1 MSNPDLLFKI
11 KSLPEAPGIYQ
22 YVNSQ
27 GQIIYV
33 GKAKNLKKRVSSY
46 FTKNHDNT
54 KTSVLVKQIHDLRFV
69 VVSSEFDA
77 LILENNLIKEYQP
90 KYNIQLKDDKTFPW
104 ICIKNEP
111 FPRIFS
117 TRRIIKDGSQY
128 FGPYPDAK
136 VMYMLL
142 KLIKDL
148 FPLRTCKLD
157 LKFSKIQAR
166 KFSVCL
172 EYHIGNCLGP
182 CVGLQS
188 TEKYADSIE
197 QIKNLLKGNYNAVKS
212 MLKIE
217 MNRAA
222 ENFEYEKA
230 QTIKEKLQAL
240 EGYQSKSTIVSAGI
254 DSVDVF
260 TINIENGVAFFNYL
274 VIQNGAII
282 HAFSSEVNCY
292 HEETIEEVSEKI
304 IPSLRSL
311 YSSKS
316 SEILV
321 EAEINYN
328 TENYHFF
335 IPQRG
340 DKKQLLE
347 LSKKNIFF
355 YRQERRK
362 REFLKTPEKEYED
375 ILAQVKQDLKL
386 TELPLHI
393 ECFDNSNLQGTNAV
407 SACVV
412 FKNGKSSKTEYR
424 HFNVKTVEGPDD
436 YATMKEVVFRR
447 YSRLINDK
455 KPLPQLVVIDG
466 GKGQLGAAIEVFD
479 QLNLRGKIA
488 IIGLAKRI
496 EEVFFPGDSV
506 AIVLDRRSETLK
518 LLQQLRDEAHRFGIT
533 HHRNKRSKSSIKSEL
548 DFIPG
553 IGPKTKEKLY
563 KDFRTISKIKNASN
577 DELIKSI
584 GEKYTNVLTQ
594 WLLKKNKFLEHD

>member
-11 KSLPEAPGIYQ
+11 KSLPENPGIYQ
-22 YVNSQ
+22 YLNSN
-27 GQIIYV
+27 GDIIYV

-46 FTKNHDNT
+46 FTKNHDNA
-54 KTSVLVKQIHDLRFV
+54 KTSILVKQIYDLRFV

-77 LILENNLIKEYQP
+77 LILENNLIKEYRP

-117 TRRIIKDGSQY
+117 TRRIIKDGSHY

-142 KLIKDL
+142 KLIKEL

-157 LKFSKIQAR
+157 LKPSKIQSN

-182 CVGLQS
+182 CAGHQS
-188 TEKYADSIE
+188 DENYKDSID
-197 QIKNLLKGNYNAVKS
+197 QIKNLLKGNYTAVKS
-212 MLKIE
+212 MLKNE
-217 MNRAA
+217 MNLAA
-222 ENFEYEKA
+222 ANFDFEKA
-230 QTIKEKLQAL
+230 QVFKEKLLAL
-240 EGYQSKSTIVSAGI
+240 EGYQSKSTIVSSGI
-254 DSVDVF
+254 NSVDVF
-260 TINIENGVAFFNYL
+260 TIEIEGDLAFFNYM

-282 HAFSSEVNCY
+282 HAYSSEVNCY
-292 HEETIEEVSEKI
+292 HDETSEEVSEKI

-316 SEILV
+316 NEILV
-321 EAEINYN
+321 ENELGISV
-328 TENYHFF
+328 ENYHFF
-335 IPQRG
+335 VPQRG

-362 REFLKTPEKEYED
+362 REFLKTPEKHYED
-375 ILAQVKQDLKL
+375 ILEHVKKDLNL
-386 TELPLHI
+386 NDLPIHI

-412 FKNGKSSKTEYR
+412 FKNGRASKADYR
-424 HFNVKTVEGPDD
+424 HFNVKTVEGADD
-436 YATMKEVVFRR
+436 FSTMKEVVFRR
-447 YSRLINDK
+447 YSRLLNEN
-455 KPLPQLVVIDG
+455 KPLPQLIVIDG
-466 GKGQLGAAIEVFD
+466 GKGQLSAALEILD
-479 QLNLRGKIA
+479 GLNIRGKIA

-496 EEVFFPGDSV
+496 EEIFYPGDSK
-506 AIVLDRRSETLK
+506 AIILDRRSETLK
-518 LLQQLRDEAHRFGIT
+518 LLQQMRDEAHRFGIT
-533 HHRNKRSKSSIKSEL
+533 HHRNRRSKSSIQSEL
-548 DFIPG
+548 DAIQG
-553 IGPKTKEKLY
+553 IGQKTIEKLL
-563 KDFRTISKIKNASN
+563 KDFKTISNIKTASEI
-577 DELIKSI
+577 ELIESI
-584 GEKYTNVLTQ
+584 GKSMAGKILR
-594 WLLKKNKFLEHD
+594 WRG

>member
-11 KSLPEAPGIYQ
+11 KSLPENPGIYQ
-22 YVNSQ
+22 YLNSQ

-54 KTSVLVKQIHDLRFV
+54 KTSILVKQIHDLRFV

-142 KLIKDL
+142 KLIKEL

-157 LKFSKIQAR
+157 LKPSKIQSN

-182 CVGLQS
+182 CASHQS
-188 TEKYADSIE
+188 VENYLDSID
-197 QIKNLLKGNYNAVKS
+197 QIKNLLKGNYTAVKS
-212 MLKIE
+212 MLKSE
-217 MNRAA
+217 MNQAA
-222 ENFEYEKA
+222 ANFEFEKA
-230 QTIKEKLQAL
+230 QALKEKLLAL
-240 EGYQSKSTIVSAGI
+240 EGYQSKSTIVSSGI
-254 DSVDVF
+254 ESVDVF
-260 TINIENGVAFFNYL
+260 TAEIENGTAFFNYL
-274 VIQNGAII
+274 VIYNGAII
-282 HAFSSEVNCY
+282 HAYSSEVNCY
-292 HEETIEEVSEKI
+292 HEETVEEVSEKI

-316 SEILV
+316 KEILV
-321 EAEINYN
+321 EAELKSNNEEYIY
-328 TENYHFF
+328 FV
-335 IPQRG
+335 PQRG
-340 DKKQLLE
+340 DKKQLIE

-355 YRQERRK
+355 YRQEKRN
-362 REFLKTPEKEYED
+362 REFLKTPEKQHEE
-375 ILAQVKQDLKL
+375 ILDQVQKDLKL
-386 TELPLHI
+386 KDIPLHI
-393 ECFDNSNLQGTNAV
+393 ECFDNSNFQGTNAV

-412 FKNGKSSKTEYR
+412 FKNGKASKADYR

-436 YATMKEVVFRR
+436 FATMKEVVFRR
-447 YSRLINDK
+447 YSRLLNENQS
-455 KPLPQLVVIDG
+455 LPQLIVIDG
-466 GKGQLGAAIEVFD
+466 GKGQLGAALEVLEE
-479 QLNLRGKIA
+479 LNLRGKIA

-496 EEVFFPGDSV
+496 EEVFYPGDSK
-506 AIVLDRRSETLK
+506 AIILDRRSETLK
-518 LLQQLRDEAHRFGIT
+518 LLQQMRDEAHRFGIT

-548 DFIPG
+548 DSISG
-553 IGPKTKEKLY
+553 IGPKTKEKLF
-563 KDFRTISKIKNASN
+563 KDFKTISSIKKASK
-577 DELIKSI
+577 ESLVKSV
-584 GEKYTNVLTQ
+584 GEKYSRILED
-594 WLLKKNKFLEHD
+594 WILKNS

>member
-11 KSLPEAPGIYQ
+11 KSLPENPGIYQ
-22 YVNSQ
+22 YLNSQ

-46 FTKNHDNT
+46 FTKNHDNA
-54 KTSVLVKQIHDLRFV
+54 KTSILVKQIYDLRFV

-77 LILENNLIKEYQP
+77 LILENNLIKEYRP

-142 KLIKDL
+142 KLIKEL

-157 LKFSKIQAR
+157 LKPSKIKSN

-182 CVGLQS
+182 CAGHQTNDNYS
-188 TEKYADSIE
+188 DSIE
-197 QIKNLLKGNYNAVKS
+197 QIKNLLKGNYTAVKS
-212 MLKIE
+212 MLKNE
-217 MNRAA
+217 MNKAA
-222 ENFEYEKA
+222 ANFEFEKA
-230 QTIKEKLQAL
+230 QVLKEKLHAL
-240 EGYQSKSTIVSAGI
+240 EGHQSKSTIVSAGI

-260 TINIENGVAFFNYL
+260 TAEIENGTAFFNYL
-274 VIQNGAII
+274 VIYNGAII
-282 HAFSSEVNCY
+282 HAYSSEVNCY
-292 HEETIEEVSEKI
+292 HEETIEEVCEKI

-316 SEILV
+316 KEILV
-321 EAEINYN
+321 ENELLSNSDSYQ
-328 TENYHFF
+328 FF
-335 IPQRG
+335 VPQRG

-355 YRQERRK
+355 YRQEKRK
-362 REFLKTPEKEYED
+362 REFLKTPEKHFED
-375 ILAQVKQDLKL
+375 ILQQVQKDLKL
-386 TELPLHI
+386 TDIPFHI
-393 ECFDNSNLQGTNAV
+393 ECFDNSNFQGTNAV

-412 FKNGKSSKTEYR
+412 FKNGKASKSDYR

-436 YATMKEVVFRR
+436 FATMKEVVFRR
-447 YSRLINDK
+447 YSRLLNEDQ
-455 KPLPQLVVIDG
+455 PLPQLIIIDG
-466 GKGQLGAAIEVFD
+466 GKGQLGAALEVLD
-479 QLNLRGKIA
+479 ELNLRGKIA

-496 EEVFFPGDSV
+496 EEVFYPGDSK
-506 AIVLDRRSETLK
+506 AIILDRRSETLK
-518 LLQQLRDEAHRFGIT
+518 LLQKMCDEAHRFGIT

-548 DFIPG
+548 DLIPG

-563 KDFRTISKIKNASN
+563 KDFKTISTIKKASK
-577 DELIKSI
+577 ESLILSV
-584 GEKYTNVLTQ
+584 GEKYTRLLID
-594 WLLKKNKFLEHD
+594 WLAINS

>member
-11 KSLPEAPGIYQ
+11 KSLPENPGIYQ
-22 YVNSQ
+22 YLNSQ

-54 KTSVLVKQIHDLRFV
+54 KTSILVKQIHDLRFV

-142 KLIKDL
+142 KLIKEL
-148 FPLRTCKLD
+148 FPLRTCKFD
-157 LKFSKIQAR
+157 LKPSKIQSN

-182 CVGLQS
+182 CARHQS
-188 TEKYADSIE
+188 VENYLDSID
-197 QIKNLLKGNYNAVKS
+197 QIKNLLKGNYTAVKS
-212 MLKIE
+212 MLKSE
-217 MNRAA
+217 MNQAA
-222 ENFEYEKA
+222 ANFEFEKA
-230 QTIKEKLQAL
+230 QALKEKLLAL
-240 EGYQSKSTIVSAGI
+240 EGYQSKSTIVSSGI
-254 DSVDVF
+254 ESVDVF
-260 TINIENGVAFFNYL
+260 TAEIENGTAFFNYL
-274 VIQNGAII
+274 VIYNGAII
-282 HAFSSEVNCY
+282 HAYSSEVNCY
-292 HEETIEEVSEKI
+292 HEETVEEVSEKI

-316 SEILV
+316 KEILV
-321 EAEINYN
+321 EAELRSNNEEYIY
-328 TENYHFF
+328 FV
-335 IPQRG
+335 PQRG
-340 DKKQLLE
+340 DKKQLIE

-355 YRQERRK
+355 YRQEKRN
-362 REFLKTPEKEYED
+362 REFLKTPEKQHEE
-375 ILAQVKQDLKL
+375 ILDQVQKDLKL
-386 TELPLHI
+386 KDIPLHI
-393 ECFDNSNLQGTNAV
+393 ECFDNSNFQGTNAV

-412 FKNGKSSKTEYR
+412 FKNGKASKADYR

-436 YATMKEVVFRR
+436 FATMKEVVFRR
-447 YSRLINDK
+447 YSRLLNENQS
-455 KPLPQLVVIDG
+455 LPQLIVIDG
-466 GKGQLGAAIEVFD
+466 GKGQLGAALEVLEE
-479 QLNLRGKIA
+479 LNLRGKIA

-496 EEVFFPGDSV
+496 EEVFYPGDSK
-506 AIVLDRRSETLK
+506 AIILDRRSETLK
-518 LLQQLRDEAHRFGIT
+518 LLQQMRDEAHRFGIT

-548 DFIPG
+548 DSISG
-553 IGPKTKEKLY
+553 IGPKTKEKLF
-563 KDFRTISKIKNASN
+563 KDFKTISSIKKASK
-577 DELIKSI
+577 ESLVKSV
-584 GEKYTNVLTQ
+584 GENYSRILED
-594 WLLKKNKFLEHD
+594 WILKNS

>member
-11 KSLPEAPGIYQ
+11 KSLPENPGIYQ
-22 YVNSQ
+22 YLNSQ

-54 KTSVLVKQIHDLRFV
+54 KTSILVKQIHDLRFV

-142 KLIKDL
+142 KLIKEL

-157 LKFSKIQAR
+157 LKASKIQSN

-182 CVGLQS
+182 CASHQS
-188 TEKYADSIE
+188 VENYLDSID
-197 QIKNLLKGNYNAVKS
+197 QIKNLLKGNYTAVKS
-212 MLKIE
+212 MLKNE
-217 MNRAA
+217 MNQAA
-222 ENFEYEKA
+222 SNFEFEKA
-230 QTIKEKLQAL
+230 QALKEKLLAL
-240 EGYQSKSTIVSAGI
+240 EGYQSKSTIVSSGI
-254 DSVDVF
+254 ESVDVF
-260 TINIENGVAFFNYL
+260 SAEIENGTAFFNYL
-274 VIQNGAII
+274 VIYNGAII
-282 HAFSSEVNCY
+282 HAYSSEVNCY

-304 IPSLRSL
+304 IPSLRTL
-311 YSSKS
+311 YTSKS
-316 SEILV
+316 KEILV
-321 EAEINYN
+321 ETELSIN
-328 TENYHFF
+328 TEDYHFF
-335 IPQRG
+335 VPQRG

-362 REFLKTPEKEYED
+362 REFLKTPEKQFDE
-375 ILAQVKQDLKL
+375 ILDQVQKDLKL
-386 TELPLHI
+386 KENPIHI
-393 ECFDNSNLQGTNAV
+393 ECFDNSNFQGTNAV

-412 FKNGKSSKTEYR
+412 FKNGKASKADYR

-436 YATMKEVVFRR
+436 FATMKEVVFRR
-447 YSRLINDK
+447 YSRLLNENQS
-455 KPLPQLVVIDG
+455 LPQLIVIDG
-466 GKGQLGAAIEVFD
+466 GKGQLGAALEVLEE
-479 QLNLRGKIA
+479 LNLRGKIA

-496 EEVFFPGDSV
+496 EEVFYPGDSK
-506 AIVLDRRSETLK
+506 AIILDRRSETLK
-518 LLQQLRDEAHRFGIT
+518 LLQQMRDEAHRFGIT
-533 HHRNKRSKSSIKSEL
+533 HHRNKRSKSGIKSEL
-548 DFIPG
+548 DSISG
-553 IGPKTKEKLY
+553 IGPRTKEKLF
-563 KDFRTISKIKNASN
+563 KDFKTISSIKKASK
-577 DELIKSI
+577 ESLIKSV
-584 GEKYTNVLTQ
+584 GEKYCRILEDWIV
-594 WLLKKNKFLEHD
+594 KNT

>member
-11 KSLPEAPGIYQ
+11 KSLPENPGIYQ
-22 YVNSQ
+22 YLNSQ

-54 KTSVLVKQIHDLRFV
+54 KTSILVKQIHDLRFV

-142 KLIKDL
+142 KLIKEL

-157 LKFSKIQAR
+157 LKPSKIQSN

-182 CVGLQS
+182 CASHQSVGNYL
-188 TEKYADSIE
+188 DSID
-197 QIKNLLKGNYNAVKS
+197 QIKNLLKGNYTAVKS
-212 MLKIE
+212 MLKSE
-217 MNRAA
+217 MNQAA
-222 ENFEYEKA
+222 ANFEFEKA
-230 QTIKEKLQAL
+230 QALKEKLLAL
-240 EGYQSKSTIVSAGI
+240 EGYQSKSTIVSSGI
-254 DSVDVF
+254 ESVDVF
-260 TINIENGVAFFNYL
+260 TAEIENGTAFFNYL
-274 VIQNGAII
+274 VIYNGAII
-282 HAFSSEVNCY
+282 HAYSSEVNCY
-292 HEETIEEVSEKI
+292 HEETVEEVSEKI

-316 SEILV
+316 KEILV
-321 EAEINYN
+321 EAELRLINEEYI
-328 TENYHFF
+328 YFV
-335 IPQRG
+335 PQRG
-340 DKKQLLE
+340 DKKQLIE

-355 YRQERRK
+355 YRQEKRK
-362 REFLKTPEKEYED
+362 REFLKTPEKQHEE
-375 ILAQVKQDLKL
+375 ILDQVQKDLKL
-386 TELPLHI
+386 KDIPLHI
-393 ECFDNSNLQGTNAV
+393 ECFDNSNFQGTNAV

-412 FKNGKSSKTEYR
+412 FKNGKASKADYR

-436 YATMKEVVFRR
+436 FATMKEVVFRR
-447 YSRLINDK
+447 YSRLLNENQS
-455 KPLPQLVVIDG
+455 LPQLIVIDG
-466 GKGQLGAAIEVFD
+466 GKGQLGAALEALEE
-479 QLNLRGKIA
+479 LNLRGKIA

-496 EEVFFPGDSV
+496 EEVFYPGDSK
-506 AIVLDRRSETLK
+506 AIILDRRSETLK
-518 LLQQLRDEAHRFGIT
+518 LLQQMRDEAHRFGIT

-548 DFIPG
+548 DSISG
-553 IGPKTKEKLY
+553 IGPKTKEKLF
-563 KDFRTISKIKNASN
+563 KDFKTISIIKKASK
-577 DELIKSI
+577 ESLVKSV
-584 GEKYTNVLTQ
+584 GEKYSRILED
-594 WLLKKNKFLEHD
+594 WILKNS

>member
-11 KSLPEAPGIYQ
+11 KSLPENPGIYQ
-22 YVNSQ
+22 YLNSQ

-54 KTSVLVKQIHDLRFV
+54 KTSILVKQIHDLRFV

-142 KLIKDL
+142 KLIKEL

-157 LKFSKIQAR
+157 LKPSKIQSN

-182 CVGLQS
+182 CASHQS
-188 TEKYADSIE
+188 VENYLDSID
-197 QIKNLLKGNYNAVKS
+197 QIKNLLKGNYTAVKS
-212 MLKIE
+212 MLKSE
-217 MNRAA
+217 MNQAA
-222 ENFEYEKA
+222 ANFEFEKA
-230 QTIKEKLQAL
+230 QALKEKLLAL
-240 EGYQSKSTIVSAGI
+240 EGYQSKSTIVSSGI
-254 DSVDVF
+254 ESVDVF
-260 TINIENGVAFFNYL
+260 TAEIENGTAFFNYL
-274 VIQNGAII
+274 VIYNGAII
-282 HAFSSEVNCY
+282 HAYSSEVNCY
-292 HEETIEEVSEKI
+292 HEETVEEVSEKI

-316 SEILV
+316 KEILV
-321 EAEINYN
+321 EAELRSTNEEYIY
-328 TENYHFF
+328 FV
-335 IPQRG
+335 PQRG
-340 DKKQLLE
+340 DKKQLIE

-355 YRQERRK
+355 YRQEKRK
-362 REFLKTPEKEYED
+362 REFLKTPEKHYEE
-375 ILAQVKQDLKL
+375 ILDQVQKDLKL
-386 TELPLHI
+386 KDIPLHI
-393 ECFDNSNLQGTNAV
+393 ECFDNSNFQGTNAV

-412 FKNGKSSKTEYR
+412 FKNGKASKADYR

-436 YATMKEVVFRR
+436 FATMKEVVFRR
-447 YSRLINDK
+447 YSRLLNENQS
-455 KPLPQLVVIDG
+455 LPQLIVIDG
-466 GKGQLGAAIEVFD
+466 GKGQLGAALEVLEE
-479 QLNLRGKIA
+479 LNLRGKIA

-496 EEVFFPGDSV
+496 EEVFYPGDSK
-506 AIVLDRRSETLK
+506 AIILDRRSETLK
-518 LLQQLRDEAHRFGIT
+518 LLQQMRDEAHRFGIT

-548 DFIPG
+548 DSIFG
-553 IGPKTKEKLY
+553 IGPKTKEKLF
-563 KDFRTISKIKNASN
+563 KDFKTISSIKKASK
-577 DELIKSI
+577 DSLIKSV
-584 GEKYTNVLTQ
+584 GEKYCRILEDWIT
-594 WLLKKNKFLEHD
+594 KNT

>member
-11 KSLPEAPGIYQ
+11 KSLPENPGIYQ
-22 YVNSQ
+22 YLNSQ

-54 KTSVLVKQIHDLRFV
+54 KTSILVKQIHDLRFV

-142 KLIKDL
+142 KLIKEL

-157 LKFSKIQAR
+157 LKPSKIQSN

-182 CVGLQS
+182 CASHQS
-188 TEKYADSIE
+188 VENYLDSID
-197 QIKNLLKGNYNAVKS
+197 QIKNLLKGNYSTVKS
-212 MLKIE
+212 MLKSE
-217 MNRAA
+217 MNQAA
-222 ENFEYEKA
+222 ANFEFEKA
-230 QTIKEKLQAL
+230 QALKEKLLAL
-240 EGYQSKSTIVSAGI
+240 EGYQSKSTIVSSGI
-254 DSVDVF
+254 ESVDVF
-260 TINIENGVAFFNYL
+260 TAEIENGIAFFNYL
-274 VIQNGAII
+274 VIYNGAII
-282 HAFSSEVNCY
+282 HAYSSEVNCY
-292 HEETIEEVSEKI
+292 HEETVEEVSEKI

-316 SEILV
+316 KEILV
-321 EAEINYN
+321 EAELRINDEEYI
-328 TENYHFF
+328 YFV
-335 IPQRG
+335 PQRG
-340 DKKQLLE
+340 DKKQLIE

-355 YRQERRK
+355 YRQEKRK
-362 REFLKTPEKEYED
+362 REFLKTPEKQHEE
-375 ILAQVKQDLKL
+375 ILDQVQKDLKL
-386 TELPLHI
+386 KDIPLHI
-393 ECFDNSNLQGTNAV
+393 ECFDNSNFQGTNAV

-412 FKNGKSSKTEYR
+412 FKNGKASKADYR

-436 YATMKEVVFRR
+436 FATMKEVVLRR
-447 YSRLINDK
+447 YSRLLNENQS
-455 KPLPQLVVIDG
+455 LPQLIVIDG
-466 GKGQLGAAIEVFD
+466 GKGQLGAALDALEE
-479 QLNLRGKIA
+479 LNLRGKIA

-496 EEVFFPGDSV
+496 EEVFYPGDSK
-506 AIVLDRRSETLK
+506 AIILDRRSETLK
-518 LLQQLRDEAHRFGIT
+518 LLQQMRDEAHRFGIT

-548 DFIPG
+548 DSISG
-553 IGPKTKEKLY
+553 IGPKTKEKLF
-563 KDFRTISKIKNASN
+563 KDFKTISIIKKASK
-577 DELIKSI
+577 ESLVKSV
-584 GEKYTNVLTQ
+584 GEKYSRILED
-594 WLLKKNKFLEHD
+594 WILKNS

>member
-11 KSLPEAPGIYQ
+11 KSLPENPGIYQ
-22 YVNSQ
+22 YLNSQ

-46 FTKNHDNT
+46 FTKNHDNA
-54 KTSVLVKQIHDLRFV
+54 KTSILVKQIYDLRFV

-77 LILENNLIKEYQP
+77 LILENNLIKEYRP

-142 KLIKDL
+142 KLIKEL

-157 LKFSKIQAR
+157 LKPSKIQSN

-182 CVGLQS
+182 CGGHQTNDNYS
-188 TEKYADSIE
+188 DSIE
-197 QIKNLLKGNYNAVKS
+197 QIKNLLKGNYTAVKS
-212 MLKIE
+212 MLKNE
-217 MNRAA
+217 MNKAA
-222 ENFEYEKA
+222 ANFEYEKA
-230 QTIKEKLQAL
+230 QFLKEKLLAL
-240 EGYQSKSTIVSAGI
+240 DGHQSKSTIVSAGI

-260 TINIENGVAFFNYL
+260 TAEIENGTAFFNYL
-274 VIQNGAII
+274 VIYNGAII
-282 HAFSSEVNCY
+282 HAYSSEVNCY
-292 HEETIEEVSEKI
+292 HEETIEEVCEKI

-316 SEILV
+316 KEILV
-321 EAEINYN
+321 ENELLSNSDSYQ
-328 TENYHFF
+328 FF
-335 IPQRG
+335 VPQRG

-355 YRQERRK
+355 YRQEKRK
-362 REFLKTPEKEYED
+362 REFLKTPEKHFED
-375 ILAQVKQDLKL
+375 ILQQVQKDLKL
-386 TELPLHI
+386 TDIPFHI
-393 ECFDNSNLQGTNAV
+393 ECFDNSNFQGTNAV

-412 FKNGKSSKTEYR
+412 FKNGKASKSDYR

-436 YATMKEVVFRR
+436 FATMKEVVFRR
-447 YSRLINDK
+447 YSRLINEDQ
-455 KPLPQLVVIDG
+455 PLPQLIIIDG
-466 GKGQLGAAIEVFD
+466 GKGQLGAALEVLNE
-479 QLNLRGKIA
+479 LNLRGKIA

-496 EEVFFPGDSV
+496 EEVFYPGDSK
-506 AIVLDRRSETLK
+506 AIILDRRSETLK
-518 LLQQLRDEAHRFGIT
+518 LLQQMRDEAHRFGIT

-548 DFIPG
+548 DLIPG
-553 IGPKTKEKLY
+553 IGPKTKEKLF
-563 KDFRTISKIKNASN
+563 KDFKTISTIKKASK
-577 DELIKSI
+577 ESLILSV
-584 GEKYTNVLTQ
+584 GEKYTRLLID
-594 WLLKKNKFLEHD
+594 WLAINS

>member
-11 KSLPEAPGIYQ
+11 KSLPENPGIYQ
-22 YVNSQ
+22 YLNSQ

-54 KTSVLVKQIHDLRFV
+54 KTSILVKQIHDLRFV

-142 KLIKDL
+142 KLIKEL

-157 LKFSKIQAR
+157 LKPSKIQSN

-182 CVGLQS
+182 CASHQS
-188 TEKYADSIE
+188 VENYLDSID
-197 QIKNLLKGNYNAVKS
+197 QIKNLLKGNYTAVKS
-212 MLKIE
+212 ILKSE
-217 MNRAA
+217 MNQAA
-222 ENFEYEKA
+222 ANFEFEKA
-230 QTIKEKLQAL
+230 QALKEKLLAL
-240 EGYQSKSTIVSAGI
+240 EGYQSKSTIVSSGI
-254 DSVDVF
+254 ESVDVF
-260 TINIENGVAFFNYL
+260 TAEIENGTAFFNYL
-274 VIQNGAII
+274 VIYNGAII
-282 HAFSSEVNCY
+282 HAYSSEVNCY
-292 HEETIEEVSEKI
+292 HEEPVEEVSEKI

-316 SEILV
+316 KEILV
-321 EAEINYN
+321 EAELKSNNEEYIY
-328 TENYHFF
+328 FV
-335 IPQRG
+335 PQRG
-340 DKKQLLE
+340 DKKQLIE

-355 YRQERRK
+355 YRQEKRK
-362 REFLKTPEKEYED
+362 REFLKTPEKQHEE
-375 ILAQVKQDLKL
+375 ILDQVQKDLKL
-386 TELPLHI
+386 KDIPLHI
-393 ECFDNSNLQGTNAV
+393 ECFDNSNFQGTNAV

-412 FKNGKSSKTEYR
+412 FKNGKASKADYR

-436 YATMKEVVFRR
+436 FATMKEVVFRR
-447 YSRLINDK
+447 YSRLLNENQS
-455 KPLPQLVVIDG
+455 LPQLIVIDG
-466 GKGQLGAAIEVFD
+466 GKGQLGAALEVLEE
-479 QLNLRGKIA
+479 LNLRGKIA

-496 EEVFFPGDSV
+496 EEVFYPGDSK
-506 AIVLDRRSETLK
+506 AIILDRRSETLK
-518 LLQQLRDEAHRFGIT
+518 LLQQMRDEAHRFGIT

-548 DFIPG
+548 DSISG
-553 IGPKTKEKLY
+553 IGPKTKEKLF
-563 KDFRTISKIKNASN
+563 KDFKTISSIKKASK
-577 DELIKSI
+577 ESLVKSV
-584 GEKYTNVLTQ
+584 GENYSRILED
-594 WLLKKNKFLEHD
+594 WILKNS

>member
-11 KSLPEAPGIYQ
+11 KSLPETPGIYQ
-22 YVNSQ
+22 YLNKQ

-54 KTSVLVKQIHDLRFV
+54 KTSILVKQINDLRFI

-157 LKFSKIQAR
+157 LKTSKIIT
-166 KFSVCL
+166 KKYSVCL

-182 CVGLQS
+182 CAGHQTNENYS
-188 TEKYADSIE
+188 DSIE
-197 QIKNLLKGNYNAVKS
+197 QIKNLLKGNYIAVRN

-217 MNRAA
+217 MNQAA
-222 ENFEYEKA
+222 ANFEYEKA
-230 QTIKEKLQAL
+230 QVLKEKLLAL

-260 TINIENGVAFFNYL
+260 TIEIENGTAFFNYL

-316 SEILV
+316 KEILV
-321 EAEINYN
+321 EAKINYN

-347 LSKKNIFF
+347 FSKKNIFF

-362 REFLKTPEKEYED
+362 REFLKTPEKQYED

-393 ECFDNSNLQGTNAV
+393 ECFDNSNFQGTNAV

-412 FKNGKSSKTEYR
+412 FKNGKPSKTEYR

-447 YSRLINDK
+447 YSRLINEK

-496 EEVFFPGDSV
+496 EEVFFPGDSK
-506 AIVLDRRSETLK
+506 AILLDRRSETLR
-518 LLQQLRDEAHRFGIT
+518 LLQQMRDEAHRFGIT
-533 HHRNKRSKSSIKSEL
+533 HHRNKRSKEGIKSEL
-548 DFIPG
+548 DSISG
-553 IGPKTKEKLY
+553 IGPKTIEKLF
-563 KDFRTISKIKNASN
+563 KDFKTLSNIKNASKV
-577 DELIKSI
+577 ELIKSVGDRYSRI
-584 GEKYTNVLTQ
+584 IEDWMGRNS
-594 WLLKKNKFLEHD
+594 

>member
-11 KSLPEAPGIYQ
+11 KSLPENPGIYQ
-22 YVNSQ
+22 YLNSQ

-46 FTKNHDNT
+46 FTKNHDNA
-54 KTSVLVKQIHDLRFV
+54 KTSILVKQIYDLRFV

-77 LILENNLIKEYQP
+77 LILENNLIKEYRP

-142 KLIKDL
+142 KLIKEL
-148 FPLRTCKLD
+148 FHLRTCKLD
-157 LKFSKIQAR
+157 LKPSKIQLN

-182 CVGLQS
+182 CAGHQTNENYS
-188 TEKYADSIE
+188 DSIE
-197 QIKNLLKGNYNAVKS
+197 QIKNLLKGNYTAVKS
-212 MLKIE
+212 MLKNE
-217 MNRAA
+217 MNKAA
-222 ENFEYEKA
+222 ANFEFEKA
-230 QTIKEKLQAL
+230 QVLKEKLHAL

-254 DSVDVF
+254 DSVDVC
-260 TINIENGVAFFNYL
+260 TAEIENGTAFFNYL
-274 VIQNGAII
+274 VIYNGAII
-282 HAFSSEVNCY
+282 HAYSSEVNCY
-292 HEETIEEVSEKI
+292 HEETIEEVCEKI
-304 IPSLRSL
+304 IPSVRSL

-316 SEILV
+316 KEILV
-321 EAEINYN
+321 ENELLLNSDSYQ
-328 TENYHFF
+328 FF
-335 IPQRG
+335 VPQRG

-355 YRQERRK
+355 YRQEKRK
-362 REFLKTPEKEYED
+362 REFLKTPEKHFED
-375 ILAQVKQDLKL
+375 ILQQVQKDLKL
-386 TELPLHI
+386 TDIPFHI
-393 ECFDNSNLQGTNAV
+393 ECFDNSNFQGTNAV

-412 FKNGKSSKTEYR
+412 FKNGKASKSDYR

-447 YSRLINDK
+447 YSRLLNEDQ
-455 KPLPQLVVIDG
+455 PLPQLIIIDG
-466 GKGQLGAAIEVFD
+466 GKGQLGAALEVLD
-479 QLNLRGKIA
+479 ELNLRGKIA

-496 EEVFFPGDSV
+496 EEVFYPGDSK
-506 AIVLDRRSETLK
+506 AIILDRRSETLK
-518 LLQQLRDEAHRFGIT
+518 LLQQMRDEAHRFGIT

-548 DFIPG
+548 DLIPG
-553 IGPKTKEKLY
+553 IGPKTKEKLF
-563 KDFRTISKIKNASN
+563 KDFKTISTIKKASK
-577 DELIKSI
+577 ESLILSV
-584 GEKYTNVLTQ
+584 GEKYTRLLID
-594 WLLKKNKFLEHD
+594 WLAINS

>member
-11 KSLPEAPGIYQ
+11 KSLPENPGIYQ
-22 YVNSQ
+22 YLNSQ

-54 KTSVLVKQIHDLRFV
+54 KTSILVKQIHDLRFV

-142 KLIKDL
+142 KLIKEL

-157 LKFSKIQAR
+157 LKPSKIQSN

-182 CVGLQS
+182 CASHQS
-188 TEKYADSIE
+188 VENYLDSID
-197 QIKNLLKGNYNAVKS
+197 QIKNLLKGNYTAVKS
-212 MLKIE
+212 MLKSE
-217 MNRAA
+217 MNQAA
-222 ENFEYEKA
+222 ANFEFEKA
-230 QTIKEKLQAL
+230 QVLKEKLLAL
-240 EGYQSKSTIVSAGI
+240 EGYQSKSTIVSSGI
-254 DSVDVF
+254 ESVDVF
-260 TINIENGVAFFNYL
+260 TAEIENGTAFFNYL
-274 VIQNGAII
+274 VIYNGAII
-282 HAFSSEVNCY
+282 HAYSSEVNCY
-292 HEETIEEVSEKI
+292 HEETVEEVSEKI

-316 SEILV
+316 KEILV
-321 EAEINYN
+321 EAELRSNNEEYIY
-328 TENYHFF
+328 FV
-335 IPQRG
+335 PQRG
-340 DKKQLLE
+340 DKKQLIE

-355 YRQERRK
+355 YRQEKRK
-362 REFLKTPEKEYED
+362 REFLKTPERQYEE
-375 ILAQVKQDLKL
+375 ILDQVQKDLKL
-386 TELPLHI
+386 KDIPLHI
-393 ECFDNSNLQGTNAV
+393 ECFDNSNFQGTNAV

-412 FKNGKSSKTEYR
+412 FKNGKASKADYR

-436 YATMKEVVFRR
+436 FATMKEVVFRR
-447 YSRLINDK
+447 YSRLLNENQS
-455 KPLPQLVVIDG
+455 LPQLIVIDG
-466 GKGQLGAAIEVFD
+466 GKGQLGAALEVLEE
-479 QLNLRGKIA
+479 LNLRGKIA

-496 EEVFFPGDSV
+496 EEVFYPGDSK
-506 AIVLDRRSETLK
+506 AIILDRRSETLK
-518 LLQQLRDEAHRFGIT
+518 LLQQMRDEAHRFGIT

-548 DFIPG
+548 DSISG
-553 IGPKTKEKLY
+553 IGPKTKEKLF
-563 KDFRTISKIKNASN
+563 KDFKTISIIKKASK
-577 DELIKSI
+577 ESLVKSV
-584 GEKYTNVLTQ
+584 GQKYSRILED
-594 WLLKKNKFLEHD
+594 WILKNS

>member
-11 KSLPEAPGIYQ
+11 KSLPENPGIYQ
-22 YVNSQ
+22 YLNSQ

-54 KTSVLVKQIHDLRFV
+54 KTSILVKQIHDLRFV

-142 KLIKDL
+142 KLIKEL

-157 LKFSKIQAR
+157 LKPSKIQSN

-182 CVGLQS
+182 CASHQS
-188 TEKYADSIE
+188 VENYLDSID
-197 QIKNLLKGNYNAVKS
+197 QIKNLLKGNYTAVKS
-212 MLKIE
+212 MLKSE
-217 MNRAA
+217 MNQAA
-222 ENFEYEKA
+222 ANFEFEKA
-230 QTIKEKLQAL
+230 QALKEKLLAL
-240 EGYQSKSTIVSAGI
+240 EGYQSKSTIVSSGI
-254 DSVDVF
+254 ESVDVF
-260 TINIENGVAFFNYL
+260 TAEIENGTAFFNYL
-274 VIQNGAII
+274 VIYNGAII
-282 HAFSSEVNCY
+282 HAYSSEVNCY
-292 HEETIEEVSEKI
+292 HEETVEEVSEKI

-316 SEILV
+316 KEILV
-321 EAEINYN
+321 EAELRSNNEEYIY
-328 TENYHFF
+328 FV
-335 IPQRG
+335 PQRG
-340 DKKQLLE
+340 DKKQLIE

-355 YRQERRK
+355 YRQEKRK
-362 REFLKTPEKEYED
+362 REFLKTPEKQYEE
-375 ILAQVKQDLKL
+375 ILDLVQKDLKL
-386 TELPLHI
+386 KDIPLHI
-393 ECFDNSNLQGTNAV
+393 ECFDNSNFQGTNAV

-412 FKNGKSSKTEYR
+412 FKNGKASKADYR

-436 YATMKEVVFRR
+436 FATMKEVVFRR
-447 YSRLINDK
+447 YSRLLNENQS
-455 KPLPQLVVIDG
+455 LPQLIVIDG
-466 GKGQLGAAIEVFD
+466 GKGQLGAALEVLEE
-479 QLNLRGKIA
+479 LNLRGKIA

-496 EEVFFPGDSV
+496 EEVFYPGDSK
-506 AIVLDRRSETLK
+506 AIILDRRSETLK
-518 LLQQLRDEAHRFGIT
+518 LLQQMRDEAHRFGIT

-548 DFIPG
+548 DSISG
-553 IGPKTKEKLY
+553 IGPKTKEKLF
-563 KDFRTISKIKNASN
+563 KDFKTISSIKKASK
-577 DELIKSI
+577 ESLVKSV
-584 GEKYTNVLTQ
+584 GENYRRILED
-594 WLLKKNKFLEHD
+594 WILKNS